1 LTKHG
6 QRYDVKHAIADGS
19 FVTTQSEDFVMN
31 TRNYGIGKTTE
42 QADSADSQRDQA
54 SFVVELGTV
63 TNETK
68 TDFLAV
74 TIDSF
79 PRMGSFGS

>member
-1 LTKHG
+1 MAYLSQPQK
-6 QRYDVKHAIADGS
+6 
-19 FVTTQSEDFVMN
+19 EDFVMN
-31 TRNYGIGKTTE
+31 TRNYGIGKTAE

-68 TDFLAV
+68 HDTAPVAMDSLN
-74 TIDSF
+74 TI
-79 PRMGSFGS
+79 GTFGS